1 MNQILVTEKLYIT
14 PELKRK
20 KKIYKFYFILS
31 VFVVCI
37 LTSFYI
43 YAEYDRNKSA
53 DESKQLLADINQT
66 LAETAEDTTIAK
78 DDILLVVLNGTKED
92 SQVEDKQLEEK
103 QNTDVATANEKA
115 EWKTSAS
122 GYRYKIIATV
132 QIPKINIQYTV
143 VQGETGSLEETE
155 ALLKSSPVKY
165 HGYDPNEVGNFCI
178 VGHNYRNSRFF
189 SKVPNLVVGD
199 IVKLTDLTG
208 RTASSQEKRLELMPV
223 ANKYEIHEVIEA
235 CRYYFEQTGR
245 RVTFEYS
252 LVGGVNDTDED
263 VRRLA
268 DLIHGM
274 NCHVN
279 LIPVNPIKERSYVQP
294 DHEAILNFK
303 NRLEK
308 NAINV
313 TIRREMGRDIDGAC
327 GQLRKRYISHAER

>member
-78 DDILLVVLNGTKED
+78 DDIILVVLNGTKED

-115 EWKTSAS
+115 EWKTSSS
-122 GYRYKIIATV
+122 GHRYKIIATV

-143 VQGETGSLEETE
+143 VQGETGSLAETE

-178 VGHNYRNSRFF
+178 VGHNYRNSKFF

-208 RTASSQEKRLELMPV
+208 RTID
-223 ANKYEIHEVIEA
+223 YEVYDKHTVDP
-235 CRYYFEQTGR
+235 
-245 RVTFEYS
+245 
-252 LVGGVNDTDED
+252 NDTRDTTQLTGGRKEVTLITCTND
-263 VRRLA
+263 SKLRVIVR
-268 DLIHGM
+268 
-274 NCHVN
+274 C
-279 LIPVNPIKERSYVQP
+279 KEV
-294 DHEAILNFK
+294 K
-303 NRLEK
+303 
-308 NAINV
+308 
-313 TIRREMGRDIDGAC
+313 
-327 GQLRKRYISHAER
+327 

>member
-199 IVKLTDLTG
+199 IVQLTDLTG
-208 RTASSQEKRLELMPV
+208 RTID
-223 ANKYEIHEVIEA
+223 YEVYDKHTVDP
-235 CRYYFEQTGR
+235 
-245 RVTFEYS
+245 
-252 LVGGVNDTDED
+252 NDTRATTQLTGGRKE
-263 VRRLA
+263 VT
-268 DLIHGM
+268 LITCT
-274 NCHVN
+274 NDSKLRVIFRCKEVN
-279 LIPVNPIKERSYVQP
+279 
-294 DHEAILNFK
+294 
-303 NRLEK
+303 
-308 NAINV
+308 
-313 TIRREMGRDIDGAC
+313 
-327 GQLRKRYISHAER
+327 